1 MIRAAASTQPLDGFF
16 SMTKKKPVP
25 PRDSWIALPAGQ
37 ELSIDPKLLQHWNN
51 QTKRFREVRGNF
63 LGACFGIEFQLDSLL
78 AETFFPGLNDPHAS
92 PKDQVPLT
100 IESGKA
106 LKELFD
112 ELILKPGSLAQI
124 SFAFKI
130 VLFAKLISDLP
141 TLAAIVPDGLVTKLH
156 KVRRIRN
163 RFAHY
168 PIQFKPDGDPPKQTL
183 SGELACRDKTITLDD
198 EFFAQYS
205 VLFSEVLVGLEQ
217 TLEKLRKELNRT

>member
-1 MIRAAASTQPLDGFF
+1 
-16 SMTKKKPVP
+16 MTKKKPIP
-25 PRDSWIALPAGQ
+25 PRDSWIALPAGD
-37 ELSIDPKLLQHWNN
+37 ELSIDPKFLQHWNN

-63 LGACFGIEFQLDSLL
+63 LGSCFGIEFQLDSLL
-78 AETFFPGLNDPHAS
+78 AETFFPGLDDPHAS
-92 PKDQVPLT
+92 PKDHVPLT
-100 IESGKA
+100 IESGKV

-124 SFAFKI
+124 SFGFKI
-130 VLFAKLISDLP
+130 DLFEKLTSDIP
-141 TLAAIVPDGLVTKLH
+141 TLAALVPDGLVTKLQ

-168 PIQFKPDGDPPKQTL
+168 PIQFRPEGDAPNQTL

-205 VLFSEVLVGLEQ
+205 VLFLEVVGGLEQ
-217 TLEKLRKELNRT
+217 ALEKLRKELNRT